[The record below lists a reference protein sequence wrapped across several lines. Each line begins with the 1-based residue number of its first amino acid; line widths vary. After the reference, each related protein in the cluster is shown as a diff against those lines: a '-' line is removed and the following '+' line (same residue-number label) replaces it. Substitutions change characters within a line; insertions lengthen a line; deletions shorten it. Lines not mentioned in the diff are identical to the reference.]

1 MTASR
6 RRAGRNVG
14 VRRCQRSRQVIDLAE
29 TPASERVAHGYPE
42 SMARKIRPGFGEIE
56 LQRIAASVA
65 PDDPA
70 LAPAGFDNPGV
81 RITPSEI
88 ERHFSPTDVATPA
101 VSIQARLTRCPPAT
115 MVVVFG
121 NSIFQC
127 RCRSS
132 ARIPWTESPS
142 LRQPRRVPAEA
153 MMRGNGSS
161 IFPHL
166 FRDVQGASHLS
177 AIHPRRVRSSSPAA
191 SWTQSLRRRHSLD
204 LKPHHCPA
212 TFVVASAF
220 LWSA

>member
-6 RRAGRNVG
+6 RRSGRNVG
-14 VRRCQRSRQVIDLAE
+14 VRRCQRSRQAIDLAE

-88 ERHFSPTDVATPA
+88 ERHFFPH
-101 VSIQARLTRCPPAT
+101 
-115 MVVVFG
+115 
-121 NSIFQC
+121 
-127 RCRSS
+127 RCRN
-132 ARIPWTESPS
+132 ARRQHPGEIDPLSPRNDGRR
-142 LRQPRRVPAEA
+142 LRIIDFSHP
-153 MMRGNGSS
+153 
-161 IFPHL
+161 